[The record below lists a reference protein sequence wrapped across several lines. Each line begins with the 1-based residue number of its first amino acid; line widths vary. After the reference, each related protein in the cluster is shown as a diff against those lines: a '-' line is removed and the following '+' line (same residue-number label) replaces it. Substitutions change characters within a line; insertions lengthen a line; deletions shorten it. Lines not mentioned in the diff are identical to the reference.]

1 MGNIFSTD
9 RLARNAA
16 THPWLTVVLWVAL
29 LAGGVMAASQLELT
43 PGWEIRNSESVR
55 ATKIIEDEIL
65 GTSPAAE
72 TIVIQSETLT
82 VDDPA
87 YRAFV
92 EELTAEIR
100 ALPEGIGS
108 VANYYELGEEGLV
121 SQDRRTTLMPV
132 TLTGDVVEAVETVGP
147 LVELLHETDGQEGF
161 RTLTAGDGSIWHDGE
176 QQFEKDISR
185 GEGIGLPVALIVLLI
200 VFGAGV
206 AAGVPVIAGILGI
219 LLSIGMTAIASQFIG
234 IDTNTM
240 SMITMIGLAVGIDYT
255 LFIVERFRE
264 ERVHGREKVDAIV
277 AAGSTASR
285 AVLFSGITVII
296 ALAGLMIVPANMFIG
311 MSVGAITV
319 VIAAVAVALTLLP
332 AVLSLLGDRINW
344 LTLPGRKMK
353 PNASP
358 DSGFFG
364 KTTAIVMRHPWA
376 SAITS
381 IALLIAMAAPFTRID
396 VGSLGISTFP
406 EDLQSVQAFE
416 ILDEKF
422 SAGFIDPAEIVLEG
436 DVDSPEVA
444 AALEEFRA
452 RVAEDASFATV
463 SDLTVND
470 AGTHAYFTVLVN
482 GDSTSAEALDAVR
495 RLRAEH
501 VPGAFDGAP
510 VEVYVGGGTAASVD
524 YVDTM
529 NQYLP
534 IVIGFVLT
542 LSFVLLLMVFRSI
555 VIPLKAIVMNLLS
568 VGAAYGM
575 VVLVFQEGVGA
586 DLLGFR
592 QADQV
597 EAFLPVFLFAVLFGL
612 SMDYHVF
619 LLSRIQERFL
629 HTGDNAHSVAYGL
642 RSTAHII
649 TGAAA
654 IMMVVFGGFAM
665 GEMVQLQQVGF
676 GLAVAVFLDAT
687 IVRTVLV
694 PASMELLG
702 SRNWYLPA
710 WLEWMPR
717 ISVEG
722 PTTHHEPIPVVVPG
736 GHPEFDFAPGLGG
749 E

>member
-1 MGNIFSTD
+1 MANIFSPD
-9 RLARNAA
+9 RLARRTA
-16 THPWLTVVLWVAL
+16 THPWITLGIWVAL
-29 LAGGVMAASQLELT
+29 VVGGVLSASQLELT
-43 PGWEIRNSESVR
+43 PGWEIRGSDSER
-55 ATKIIEDEIL
+55 AAVLLENEIL

-72 TIVIQSETLT
+72 TIVVQSDSLT

-87 YRAFV
+87 YQAFI
-92 EELTAEIR
+92 EQLTGEIR
-100 ALPEGIGS
+100 ELPEGIGA
-108 VANYYELGEEGLV
+108 VTNYYETGEEAFV
-121 SQDRRTTLMPV
+121 SQDRRTTILPV
-132 TLTGDVVEAVETVGP
+132 NLTGGVTEAVDTVAP
-147 LVELLHETDGQEGF
+147 LVALLHAHDGENGF
-161 RTLTAGDGSIWHDGE
+161 RTLTAGDGSIWHDAAE
-176 QQFEKDISR
+176 QFEKDIAR
-185 GEGIGLPVALIVLLI
+185 GEGIGLPVALLVLLI

-206 AAGVPVIAGILGI
+206 AAGVPVIAGLLGI
-219 LLSIGMTAIASQFIG
+219 VLAVGMTAIVSKFVG
-234 IDTNTM
+234 IDTNTV

-264 ERVHGREKVDAIV
+264 ERAHGLEKIEAIV
-277 AAGSTASR
+277 ASGSTASR

-344 LTLPGRKMK
+344 LTLPGRKKK
-353 PNASP
+353 PTESLEG
-358 DSGFFG
+358 GFFG
-364 KTTAIVMRHPWA
+364 KTTSVVMRHPWVA
-376 SAITS
+376 AISAV
-381 IALLIAMAAPFTRID
+381 AVLLAMAAPFARIS

-406 EDLQSVQAFE
+406 DHLQSVQAFE
-416 ILDEKF
+416 ILDEEF
-422 SAGFIDPAEIVLEG
+422 SAGFIDPAEVVLEG
-436 DVDSPEVA
+436 DADSPEVTEAFA
-444 AALEEFRA
+444 AFRSSLRA
-452 RVAEDASFATV
+452 DTAFATV
-463 SDLTVND
+463 SELTVNE
-470 AGTHAYFTVLVN
+470 AGTHAYFTILVN
-482 GDSTSAEALDAVR
+482 GDSTSEAALGSIR
-495 RLRAEH
+495 RLRADYI
-501 VPGAFDGAP
+501 PAAFGEAP
-510 VEVYVGGGTAASVD
+510 VEVYVGGGTAANVD

-542 LSFVLLLMVFRSI
+542 LSFILLLMVFRSI
-555 VIPLKAIVMNLLS
+555 VIPVKAIIMNLLS

-575 VVLVFQEGVGA
+575 VVLVFQEGFGA

-629 HTGDNAHSVAYGL
+629 QTGDNAHSVAYGL

-665 GEMVQLQQVGF
+665 GQMIQLQQVGF
-676 GLAVAVFLDAT
+676 GLAVAVFLDAS

-702 SRNWYLPA
+702 SRNWYLPR
-710 WLEWMPR
+710 WLEWLPQ

-722 PTTHHEPIPVVVPG
+722 PGHQRSVEKAPVTT
-736 GHPEFDFAPGLGG
+736 HPEFDFAPGLGG

>member
-29 LAGGVMAASQLELT
+29 LVGGVMAASQLELT

-55 ATKIIEDEIL
+55 ATEIIEDEIL